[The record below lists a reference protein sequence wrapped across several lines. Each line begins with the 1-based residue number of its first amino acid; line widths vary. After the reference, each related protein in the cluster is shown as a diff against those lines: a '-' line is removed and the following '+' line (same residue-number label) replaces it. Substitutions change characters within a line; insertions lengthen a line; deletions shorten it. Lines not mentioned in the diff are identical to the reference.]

1 MRLEQALDEYDKR
14 RTKAAKEAEK
24 IRKKYNKRLEKKL
37 REVLKRIDS
46 LERKDIPKNVD
57 DNIRKIV
64 TAERKSYVTSLRNA
78 LESIGDM
85 DDLGKRLP
93 DLAKLHVGHGRYLII
108 LFEKDVYAINRLLK
122 ELNEDYVKY
131 YNELVE
137 KGLEDLRI
145 REILSEEKTLRRSI
159 EELTDEIRALQEK
172 AKKKRAEIEESRRL
186 HGLEELETEIK
197 SLSARIRSEET
208 EVRSKAS
215 KLQKPVKRLR
225 LHEAIAQ
232 EFVRDSSVALRKPEE
247 FISLVKRIHPG
258 LEGKYRKTAEW
269 LIDNLEERARRIEEE
284 RGRLMELEG
293 RRDEVL
299 TGARGMEKELWELQ
313 RLIEERE
320 AELKKLRSKL
330 EHLERE
336 LDGAI
341 SRLEAALGESI
352 ER

>member
-14 RTKAAKEAEK
+14 RKKAAKEAEK

-37 REVLKRIDS
+37 REILKRIDS
-46 LERKDIPKNVD
+46 LERKEIPKNVD

-64 TAERKSYVTSLRNA
+64 TAERRNYVTSLRNA

-131 YNELVE
+131 YNELAE

-145 REILSEEKTLRRSI
+145 REILSEEKAIRRSI
-159 EELTDEIRALQEK
+159 EELTDEIRALREK
-172 AKKKRAEIEESRRL
+172 AKKKRAKIEESRRQ
-186 HGLEELETEIK
+186 HGLEEVKTEIK
-197 SLSARIRSEET
+197 ILSARIRSEEM

-225 LHEAIAQ
+225 LHETIAQ
-232 EFVRDSSVALRKPEE
+232 EFVGDSSVALRKPEE
-247 FISLVKRIHPG
+247 FISLMKKIHPG

-284 RGRLMELEG
+284 RKKLAELEE

-299 TGARGMEKELWELQ
+299 TGINDMEKELWELQ

-320 AELKKLRSKL
+320 TELKKLRSKL

-336 LDGAI
+336 LDDNLAK
-341 SRLEAALGESI
+341 LEEILGESI